1 MKYFIYLLVSY
12 VSFVAPANSQ
22 MLLDAAAGAA
32 IQSSL
37 QSGSSGN
44 ALQLLNDAKALTN
57 PRSQTPLLPGQMM
70 NNSLA
75 APVGKV
81 NVAAASTSAGVSNQ
95 ETTLFSVNGIGI
107 TLCSSGLPCLWQMRH
122 AMGLR

>member
-1 MKYFIYLLVSY
+1 MKYFISALVCCF
-12 VSFVAPANSQ
+12 SFVAPANSQ

-37 QSGSSGN
+37 QSASSGN

-70 NNSLA
+70 NNSLQA
-75 APVGKV
+75 APKQRT
-81 NVAAASTSAGVSNQ
+81 ATYAGVSNQ
-95 ETTLFSVNGIGI
+95 ETILFSVNGIGI
-107 TLCSSGLPCLWQMRH
+107 TLCSSRLPCLWQMRR

>member
-1 MKYFIYLLVSY
+1 MKYFIFALISY

-57 PRSQTPLLPGQMM
+57 PRSQTALLPGQVM

-75 APVGKV
+75 APGSEA
-81 NVAAASTSAGVSNQ
+81 NVAAAAAAINPDEV
-95 ETTLFSVNGIGI
+95 LFSLNGKGI
-107 TLCSSGLPCLWQMRH
+107 ALCSSGLPCLWQMRR
-122 AMGLR
+122 AIGLR

>member
-1 MKYFIYLLVSY
+1 MKYLIFALISY

-57 PRSQTPLLPGQMM
+57 PRSQTPLLPGQML

-75 APVGKV
+75 APVSQA
-81 NVAAASTSAGVSNQ
+81 NLAAAAAAINPDEV
-95 ETTLFSVNGIGI
+95 LFSVNGKGI
-107 TLCSSGLPCLWQMRH
+107 ALCSSGLPCLWQMRR
-122 AMGLR
+122 AMGLN

>member
-1 MKYFIYLLVSY
+1 MKYLIFALISY

-37 QSGSSGN
+37 QSSSSGN

-57 PRSQTPLLPGQMM
+57 PRSQTALLPGQML

-75 APVGKV
+75 APVSQA
-81 NVAAASTSAGVSNQ
+81 NVAAAAAAINPDEV
-95 ETTLFSVNGIGI
+95 LFSVNGKGI
-107 TLCSSGLPCLWQMRH
+107 ALCSSGLPCLWQMRR
-122 AMGLR
+122 AMGLN

>member
-1 MKYFIYLLVSY
+1 MKYLIFALISY

-57 PRSQTPLLPGQMM
+57 PRSQTALLPGQML

-75 APVGKV
+75 APVSQA
-81 NVAAASTSAGVSNQ
+81 NVAAEAVINPDQ
-95 ETTLFSVNGIGI
+95 VLFSVNGKGI
-107 TLCSSGLPCLWQMRH
+107 ALCSSGLPCLWQMRR
-122 AMGLR
+122 AMGLN

>member
-1 MKYFIYLLVSY
+1 MKYLIFALISY

-37 QSGSSGN
+37 QSSSSGN

-57 PRSQTPLLPGQMM
+57 PRSQTPLLPGQML

-75 APVGKV
+75 APVSQA
-81 NVAAASTSAGVSNQ
+81 NLAAAAAAINPDEV
-95 ETTLFSVNGIGI
+95 LFSVNGKGI
-107 TLCSSGLPCLWQMRH
+107 ALCSSGLPCLWQMRR
-122 AMGLR
+122 AMGLN

>member
-1 MKYFIYLLVSY
+1 MKYLIFALISY

-22 MLLDAAAGAA
+22 MLLDAAAGAS

-37 QSGSSGN
+37 QSGGSGN

-57 PRSQTPLLPGQMM
+57 PRSQTPLLPGQML

-75 APVGKV
+75 APVSQA
-81 NVAAASTSAGVSNQ
+81 NLAAAAAAINPDEV
-95 ETTLFSVNGIGI
+95 LFSVNGKGI
-107 TLCSSGLPCLWQMRH
+107 ALCSSGLPCLWQMRR
-122 AMGLR
+122 AMGLH

>member
-1 MKYFIYLLVSY
+1 MKHLIFALIGY

-44 ALQLLNDAKALTN
+44 ALQLLNDAKALTD
-57 PRSQTPLLPGQMM
+57 PRSQTALLPGQML

-75 APVGKV
+75 APVSQA
-81 NVAAASTSAGVSNQ
+81 NAAAAAGVISPDQ
-95 ETTLFSVNGIGI
+95 VLFSVNGKGI
-107 TLCSSGLPCLWQMRH
+107 ALCSSGLPCLWQMRR
-122 AMGLR
+122 AMGLN

>member
-1 MKYFIYLLVSY
+1 MKYFISALISC

-22 MLLDAAAGAA
+22 MLLDAAAGSA

-70 NNSLA
+70 NNSLQA
-75 APVGKV
+75 APKQRT
-81 NVAAASTSAGVSNQ
+81 ATYAGVSNQ
-95 ETTLFSVNGIGI
+95 ETILFSVNGIGI
-107 TLCSSGLPCLWQMRH
+107 TLCSSSLPCLWQMRR
-122 AMGLR
+122 AVGLR

>member
-1 MKYFIYLLVSY
+1 MKYLIFALISY
-12 VSFVAPANSQ
+12 VSFAAPANSQ

-57 PRSQTPLLPGQMM
+57 PRSQTALLPGQML

-75 APVGKV
+75 APVSQA
-81 NVAAASTSAGVSNQ
+81 NVAAAAAAINPDEV
-95 ETTLFSVNGIGI
+95 LFSVNGKGI
-107 TLCSSGLPCLWQMRH
+107 ALCSSGLPCLWQMRR
-122 AMGLR
+122 AMGLN

>member
-1 MKYFIYLLVSY
+1 MKYLIFALISY
-12 VSFVAPANSQ
+12 VSFAAPANSQ

-37 QSGSSGN
+37 QSSSSGN

-57 PRSQTPLLPGQMM
+57 PRSQTPLLPGQML

-75 APVGKV
+75 APVSQA
-81 NVAAASTSAGVSNQ
+81 NLAAAAAAINPDEV
-95 ETTLFSVNGIGI
+95 LFSVNGKGI
-107 TLCSSGLPCLWQMRH
+107 ALCSSGLPCLWQMRR
-122 AMGLR
+122 AMGLN

>member
-1 MKYFIYLLVSY
+1 MKHFIFALISY

-37 QSGSSGN
+37 QSSSSGN

-57 PRSQTPLLPGQMM
+57 PRSQTPLLPGQML

-75 APVGKV
+75 APVSQV
-81 NVAAASTSAGVSNQ
+81 NLAAAAAAINPDEV
-95 ETTLFSVNGIGI
+95 LFSVNGKGI
-107 TLCSSGLPCLWQMRH
+107 ALCSSGLPCLWQMRR
-122 AMGLR
+122 AMGLN

>member
-1 MKYFIYLLVSY
+1 MKHLIFALIGY

-44 ALQLLNDAKALTN
+44 ALQLLNDAKALTD
-57 PRSQTPLLPGQMM
+57 PRSQTALLPGQML

-75 APVGKV
+75 APVSQS
-81 NVAAASTSAGVSNQ
+81 NAAAAAGVISPDQ
-95 ETTLFSVNGIGI
+95 VLFSVNGKGI
-107 TLCSSGLPCLWQMRH
+107 ALCSSGLPCLWQMRR
-122 AMGLR
+122 AMGLN

>member
-1 MKYFIYLLVSY
+1 MKYFIFALISF

-37 QSGSSGN
+37 QSSSSGN

-57 PRSQTPLLPGQMM
+57 PRSQTALLPGQML

-75 APVGKV
+75 APVSQA
-81 NVAAASTSAGVSNQ
+81 NVAAAAAAINPDEV
-95 ETTLFSVNGIGI
+95 LFSVNGKGI
-107 TLCSSGLPCLWQMRH
+107 ALCSSGLPCLWQMRR
-122 AMGLR
+122 AMGLN

>member
-1 MKYFIYLLVSY
+1 MKYLIFALFSY

-57 PRSQTPLLPGQMM
+57 PRSQTALLPGQML

-75 APVGKV
+75 APVSEA
-81 NVAAASTSAGVSNQ
+81 NVAAEAVINPDQ
-95 ETTLFSVNGIGI
+95 VLFSVNGKGI
-107 TLCSSGLPCLWQMRH
+107 ALCSSGLPCLWQMRR
-122 AMGLR
+122 AMGLN

>member
-1 MKYFIYLLVSY
+1 MKYFIFALISCVSL
-12 VSFVAPANSQ
+12 VAPANSQ
-22 MLLDAAAGAA
+22 MLLDAAAGVA

-75 APVGKV
+75 APVGKA
-81 NVAAASTSAGVSNQ
+81 NVAAAAAVTKAEEV
-95 ETTLFSVNGIGI
+95 LFSVNGVGI
-107 TLCSSGLPCLWQMRH
+107 KSCSSGLPCLWQLRR
-122 AMGLR
+122 AVGLR

>member
-1 MKYFIYLLVSY
+1 MKHFIFALISY
-12 VSFVAPANSQ
+12 VSFVALANSQ

-37 QSGSSGN
+37 QSSSSGN

-57 PRSQTPLLPGQMM
+57 PRSQTPLLPGQML

-75 APVGKV
+75 APVNQA
-81 NVAAASTSAGVSNQ
+81 NVAAAAAAAINPDEV
-95 ETTLFSVNGIGI
+95 LFSVNGRGI
-107 TLCSSGLPCLWQMRH
+107 ALCSSGLPCLWQMRR
-122 AMGLR
+122 AMGLN

>member
-1 MKYFIYLLVSY
+1 MKYFISALISC

-22 MLLDAAAGAA
+22 ILLDAAAGSA

-81 NVAAASTSAGVSNQ
+81 NVAAAVTNPEQV
-95 ETTLFSVNGIGI
+95 LFSVNGIGI
-107 TLCSSGLPCLWQMRH
+107 TLCSSSLPCLWQMRR
-122 AMGLR
+122 AVGLR

>member
-1 MKYFIYLLVSY
+1 MKYLIFALISY

-37 QSGSSGN
+37 QSSSSGN

-57 PRSQTPLLPGQMM
+57 PRSQTALLPGQML

-75 APVGKV
+75 APVSHA
-81 NVAAASTSAGVSNQ
+81 NVAAAAAAINPDQV
-95 ETTLFSVNGIGI
+95 LFSVNGKGI
-107 TLCSSGLPCLWQMRH
+107 ALCSSGLPCLWQMRR
-122 AMGLR
+122 AMGLH

>member
-1 MKYFIYLLVSY
+1 MKYLIFALISY
-12 VSFVAPANSQ
+12 VSFVVPANSQ

-57 PRSQTPLLPGQMM
+57 PRSQTPLLPGQML

-75 APVGKV
+75 APVSQA
-81 NVAAASTSAGVSNQ
+81 NVAAAEAAINPDQV
-95 ETTLFSVNGIGI
+95 LFSVNGKGI
-107 TLCSSGLPCLWQMRH
+107 ALCSSGLPCLWQMRR
-122 AMGLR
+122 AMGLN

>member
-1 MKYFIYLLVSY
+1 MKYLIFALISY

-57 PRSQTPLLPGQMM
+57 PRSQTPLLPGQML

-75 APVGKV
+75 APVSQA
-81 NVAAASTSAGVSNQ
+81 NVAAAAAVLNPDQ
-95 ETTLFSVNGIGI
+95 VLFSVNGKGI
-107 TLCSSGLPCLWQMRH
+107 ALCSSGLPCLWQMRR
-122 AMGLR
+122 AMGLN

>member
-1 MKYFIYLLVSY
+1 MKYLIFALISF
-12 VSFVAPANSQ
+12 VSFAAPANSQ

-57 PRSQTPLLPGQMM
+57 PRSQTALLPGQML

-75 APVGKV
+75 APVSQA
-81 NVAAASTSAGVSNQ
+81 NVAAAAAAINPDEV
-95 ETTLFSVNGIGI
+95 LFSVNGKGI
-107 TLCSSGLPCLWQMRH
+107 ALCSSGLPCLWQMRR
-122 AMGLR
+122 AMGLN

>member
-1 MKYFIYLLVSY
+1 MKYLIFALISY

-57 PRSQTPLLPGQMM
+57 PRSQTALLPGQML

-75 APVGKV
+75 APVSQA
-81 NVAAASTSAGVSNQ
+81 NLAAAAAAINPDEV
-95 ETTLFSVNGIGI
+95 LFSVNGKGI
-107 TLCSSGLPCLWQMRH
+107 ALCSSGLPCLWQMRR
-122 AMGLR
+122 AMGLN

>member
-1 MKYFIYLLVSY
+1 MKYLIFALISY

-57 PRSQTPLLPGQMM
+57 PRSQTPLLPGQML

-75 APVGKV
+75 APGSEA
-81 NVAAASTSAGVSNQ
+81 NVAAEAVINPDQ
-95 ETTLFSVNGIGI
+95 VLFSVNGKGI
-107 TLCSSGLPCLWQMRH
+107 ALCSSGLPCLWQMRR
-122 AMGLR
+122 AMGLN

>member
-1 MKYFIYLLVSY
+1 MIYLIFALISY
-12 VSFVAPANSQ
+12 VSFAAPANSQ

-57 PRSQTPLLPGQMM
+57 PRSQTPLLPGQML

-75 APVGKV
+75 APVSQA
-81 NVAAASTSAGVSNQ
+81 NLAAAAAAINPDEV
-95 ETTLFSVNGIGI
+95 LFSVNGKGI
-107 TLCSSGLPCLWQMRH
+107 ALCSSGLPCLWQMRR
-122 AMGLR
+122 AMGLN

>member
-1 MKYFIYLLVSY
+1 MKHFIFALISY

-37 QSGSSGN
+37 QSSSSGN

-57 PRSQTPLLPGQMM
+57 PSSQTALLPGQML

-75 APVGKV
+75 APVSQA
-81 NVAAASTSAGVSNQ
+81 NVAGTAGVINSEQ
-95 ETTLFSVNGIGI
+95 VLFSVNGKGI
-107 TLCSSGLPCLWQMRH
+107 VLCSSGLPCLWQMRR
-122 AMGLR
+122 AMGLN

>member
-1 MKYFIYLLVSY
+1 MKHLIFALIGY

-57 PRSQTPLLPGQMM
+57 PRSQTALLPGQML

-75 APVGKV
+75 APVSQA
-81 NVAAASTSAGVSNQ
+81 NVAAAAAAAINPDEV
-95 ETTLFSVNGIGI
+95 LFSVNGRGI
-107 TLCSSGLPCLWQMRH
+107 ALCSSGLPCLWQMRR
-122 AMGLR
+122 AMGLN

>member
-1 MKYFIYLLVSY
+1 MRYFIFALISF

-44 ALQLLNDAKALTN
+44 ALHLLNYAKALTN
-57 PRSQTPLLPGQMM
+57 PRIQTALLPGQML

-75 APVGKV
+75 APVSQS
-81 NVAAASTSAGVSNQ
+81 NVAAAAINPDQV
-95 ETTLFSVNGIGI
+95 LFSVNGKGI
-107 TLCSSGLPCLWQMRH
+107 ALCSSGLPCLWQMRR
-122 AMGLR
+122 AIGLR

>member
-1 MKYFIYLLVSY
+1 
-12 VSFVAPANSQ
+12 

-57 PRSQTPLLPGQMM
+57 PRSQTALLPGQML

-75 APVGKV
+75 APVSQA
-81 NVAAASTSAGVSNQ
+81 NVAAAAAAINPDEV
-95 ETTLFSVNGIGI
+95 LFSVNGKGI
-107 TLCSSGLPCLWQMRH
+107 ALCSSGLPCLWQMRR
-122 AMGLR
+122 AMGLN

>member
-1 MKYFIYLLVSY
+1 MKYLIFALISY

-57 PRSQTPLLPGQMM
+57 PRSQTPLLPGQML

-75 APVGKV
+75 APVSEA
-81 NVAAASTSAGVSNQ
+81 NVAAEAVINPDQ
-95 ETTLFSVNGIGI
+95 VLFSVNGKGI
-107 TLCSSGLPCLWQMRH
+107 ALCSSGLPCLWQMRR
-122 AMGLR
+122 AMGLN

>member
-1 MKYFIYLLVSY
+1 MKYLIFALISY

-57 PRSQTPLLPGQMM
+57 PRSQTPLLPGQML

-75 APVGKV
+75 APVSQA
-81 NVAAASTSAGVSNQ
+81 NVAAAAAVMNPDQ
-95 ETTLFSVNGIGI
+95 VLFSVNGKGI
-107 TLCSSGLPCLWQMRH
+107 ALCSSGLPCLWQMRR
-122 AMGLR
+122 AMGLN

>member
-1 MKYFIYLLVSY
+1 MKYLIFALISY

-57 PRSQTPLLPGQMM
+57 PRSQTPLLPGQML

-75 APVGKV
+75 APVSQA
-81 NVAAASTSAGVSNQ
+81 NVAAAAAAAINPDEV
-95 ETTLFSVNGIGI
+95 LFSVNGRGI
-107 TLCSSGLPCLWQMRH
+107 ALCSSGLPCLWQMRR
-122 AMGLR
+122 AMGLN

>member
-1 MKYFIYLLVSY
+1 MKYLIFALISY

-57 PRSQTPLLPGQMM
+57 PRSQTALLPGQML

-75 APVGKV
+75 APVSQA
-81 NVAAASTSAGVSNQ
+81 NVAAAAAVMNPDQ
-95 ETTLFSVNGIGI
+95 VLFSVNAKGIA
-107 TLCSSGLPCLWQMRH
+107 LCSSGLPCLWQMRR
-122 AMGLR
+122 AMALN